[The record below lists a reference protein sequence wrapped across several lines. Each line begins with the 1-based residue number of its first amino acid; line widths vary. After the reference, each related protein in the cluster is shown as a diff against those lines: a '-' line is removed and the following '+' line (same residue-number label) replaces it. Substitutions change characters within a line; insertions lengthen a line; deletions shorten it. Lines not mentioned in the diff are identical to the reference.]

1 MYQPIQP
8 HHLFHQAYEEKIHY
22 KETVLPV
29 LADVLVCMWES
40 ISFDFSGT
48 VTDVIIADGCI
59 DLIVNVLEQSVF
71 YTGSSKTDFNF
82 LSRFPEHY
90 IGFRLKPGAFSALT
104 GREATAAMDQVLFI
118 EEVDVGF
125 DTTHLFALTIEEM
138 KESLISYLSGL
149 AKCISS
155 TEYIQLFEKL
165 YIKKLASPQALYE
178 YMRLSPRHVQ
188 RLFKKHYGLTPQLAL
203 STIKFHHSLTILLKQ
218 PADRRELVGNY
229 YDQSHFIN
237 EFKKNIGLTPIEFV
251 KLSEQQKMSLLSNTL
266 LT

>member
-22 KETVLPV
+22 KETVLPD

-40 ISFDFSGT
+40 ISFDFSGK
-48 VTDVIIADGCI
+48 VKDVIIADGCI
-59 DLIVNVLEQSVF
+59 DLIVNVLEESVF

-82 LSRFPEHY
+82 ITRFPEHY
-90 IGFRLKPGAFSALT
+90 IGFRLKPGAFFALT
-104 GREATAAMDQVLFI
+104 GREATEAMDQVLFI
-118 EEVDVGF
+118 EEVATDF
-125 DTTHLFALTIEEM
+125 DTTHFFTLTIEEM
-138 KESLISYLSGL
+138 KETLIGYLTDL
-149 AKCISS
+149 AKLNSS
-155 TEYIQLFEKL
+155 TEYIQLFEEL
-165 YIKKLASPQALYE
+165 YIKKLPSPQALYE

-203 STIKFHHSLTILLKQ
+203 STIKFHHSLTTLLKQ
-218 PADRRELVGNY
+218 PSDRRELVGNY

-251 KLSEQQKMSLLSNTL
+251 ELSEQRKMSLLSNTL
-266 LT
+266 LN

>member
-22 KETVLPV
+22 KETVLPD

-48 VTDVIIADGCI
+48 VKDVIIADGCI
-59 DLIVNVLEQSVF
+59 DLIVNVLEQSIF

-82 LSRFPEHY
+82 ITRFPEHY
-90 IGFRLKPGAFSALT
+90 IGFRLKPGAFFALT
-104 GREATAAMDQVLFI
+104 GREATEAMDQVLFI
-118 EEVDVGF
+118 EEVATDF
-125 DTTHLFALTIEEM
+125 DTTHFFTLTIEEM
-138 KESLISYLSGL
+138 KETLIGYLTDL
-149 AKCISS
+149 AKLNSS
-155 TEYIQLFEKL
+155 TEYIRLFEEL
-165 YIKKLASPQALYE
+165 YIKKLPFPQALYE

-203 STIKFHHSLTILLKQ
+203 STIKFHHSLTTLLKQ
-218 PADRRELVGNY
+218 PSDRRELVGNY

-237 EFKKNIGLTPIEFV
+237 EFKKNIGLTPSEFV
-251 KLSEQQKMSLLSNTL
+251 ELSEQRKMSLLSNTL
-266 LT
+266 LN